1 MWPGAVLTQRRVDE
15 KKRLEGREEQI
26 HHTLPCRRL
35 WEEEETHILRWSSYI
50 RRRLQEVEKK
60 LAQETRTQVLKTV
73 SVEPGGGTGRL
84 GPCVVAEVSVNGVPT
99 KALVDTGSPAT
110 IVALEFVIDIFVRER
125 RDHQTPAQWRAE
137 TLTKFSP
144 PSVLLKAYSGHKLN
158 ILSQVCLQLKH
169 GSRTVK
175 ATVLVQEGAPTKL
188 LLGTD
193 LQSQLGFSLL
203 AETGTTLTD
212 LLTGEVCSQEPE
224 SSDAPEKRMRH
235 GEPDDSGTTHDL
247 KKVGGAKQ
255 YRYDSN
261 TGLRRGVP
269 DHPPSQTIRL
279 AEPSSDVRSSIS
291 GQTAQR
297 GFPVTREV
305 SAKQSDITESESARL
320 VTLVSPEA
328 VPRPEDTNPAEPQ
341 AEMTITEENLRGNSN
356 CRDHPD
362 RSPGNTQSLLST
374 VREGQRQSI
383 GPPGSC
389 KNGHMLLQRSC
400 QPLRKPCDHQE
411 LESHTMTR
419 QRETE
424 EKLRQQCHHVT
435 PPEAPDIQVE
445 RTVSDVQSGTQSST
459 TLGRSDPDDDLLITA
474 FGGESQPTTVGPDS
488 AGGNDT
494 PTLKVCVGTP
504 DHSSGGAV
512 QPVAGDHYTVR

>member
-1 MWPGAVLTQRRVDE
+1 MKNRELAGDRTRTHTSTVKTQRPATVPPAAELPSSTTSSGATRSSTPSLIGSRSGA
-15 KKRLEGREEQI
+15 RLKCFNCGMDGHVARSCPYPRKSRREEEGRGSRRTDPPHTTMSALVGGGGDSHSEMEQ
-26 HHTLPCRRL
+26 L
-35 WEEEETHILRWSSYI
+35 

-73 SVEPGGGTGRL
+73 SAEPGGGTGRL
-84 GPCVVAEVSVNGVPT
+84 GPCDVAEVSVNGVPT

-144 PSVLLKAYSGHKLN
+144 LYVLLKAYSGHKLN

-255 YRYDSN
+255 YRDDSN

-269 DHPPSQTIRL
+269 DHPPSQTIRSL
-279 AEPSSDVRSSIS
+279 PRMFAHLSR
-291 GQTAQR
+291 AKR
-297 GFPVTREV
+297 HREV
-305 SAKQSDITESESARL
+305 F
-320 VTLVSPEA
+320 P
-328 VPRPEDTNPAEPQ
+328 
-341 AEMTITEENLRGNSN
+341 
-356 CRDHPD
+356 
-362 RSPGNTQSLLST
+362 
-374 VREGQRQSI
+374 
-383 GPPGSC
+383 
-389 KNGHMLLQRSC
+389 
-400 QPLRKPCDHQE
+400 
-411 LESHTMTR
+411 
-419 QRETE
+419 
-424 EKLRQQCHHVT
+424 
-435 PPEAPDIQVE
+435 
-445 RTVSDVQSGTQSST
+445 
-459 TLGRSDPDDDLLITA
+459 
-474 FGGESQPTTVGPDS
+474 
-488 AGGNDT
+488 
-494 PTLKVCVGTP
+494 
-504 DHSSGGAV
+504 
-512 QPVAGDHYTVR
+512 